1 MGPTFGSPMMTS
13 WRNVHCITSLCTVC
27 PGLHRLQYWTCHL
40 WHISERLLPE
50 NREFNNC
57 GTRCS
62 WAFHGIWFH
71 AFVEALGKAAVSKLA
86 QVIISRSSVG
96 YQAPKLIW
104 LWCPSSVFD
113 WLTESWK
120 SDLFCSQDTIEVSK
134 KGIQFLLFSVFYFF
148 FSSKLNRNWTK

>member
-1 MGPTFGSPMMTS
+1 
-13 WRNVHCITSLCTVC
+13 
-27 PGLHRLQYWTCHL
+27 
-40 WHISERLLPE
+40 
-50 NREFNNC
+50 
-57 GTRCS
+57 
-62 WAFHGIWFH
+62 
-71 AFVEALGKAAVSKLA
+71 LGKAAVSKLA

-134 KGIQFLLFSVFYFF
+134 KVYNFSFFLFFTSFF
-148 FSSKLNRNWTK
+148 FKIK